1 MDGTP
6 AFPFNIEHSTFN
18 IQHSLFGRPCMP
30 IARSGV
36 LWRRIF
42 FVLLIASTASF
53 VYYIRREFPHGG
65 SRFGLAYGA
74 VGFFLCYLLA
84 FFGIRKRWYRSTFG
98 TVEQWMQSHIY
109 LGILA
114 LVILI
119 FHAGGRFNDKVA
131 VATLILVAIVVA
143 SGVLGA
149 ILYVAVPR
157 MLTEVESNLTAAEI
171 SEQLNQL
178 AKQMARIASKRSAP
192 FQRIYN
198 QLIRE
203 DAPGWLAGWRLLF
216 RRMRRGTKR
225 AADWTNLLGLVEK
238 DEQDDIRQLLVVSR
252 QRKELLIRLIYQQRY
267 KNVLESWL
275 YIHIPF
281 TILLLVFSIVHVAAA
296 FYYGRITW

>member
-1 MDGTP
+1 
-6 AFPFNIEHSTFN
+6 
-18 IQHSLFGRPCMP
+18 MP

-36 LWRRIF
+36 IWRRIF
-42 FVLLIASTASF
+42 FVLLIASAASF
-53 VYYIRREFPHGG
+53 VYYIQREFPHGG

-74 VGFFLCYLLA
+74 IGFFLCFLLA

-98 TVEQWMQSHIY
+98 TLEQWMQSHIY

-114 LVILI
+114 MVLLV

-143 SGVLGA
+143 SGILGA
-149 ILYVAVPR
+149 ILYVTVPR
-157 MLTEVESNLTAAEI
+157 MLTEVESNLTAGEI

-216 RRMRRGTKR
+216 RRMRRGPSRT
-225 AADWTNLLGLVEK
+225 ADWTNLLALVEK
-238 DEQDDIRQLLVVSR
+238 DEQEEIRELFGVSGQHKDLLVC
-252 QRKELLIRLIYQQRY
+252 LIYHQRY
-267 KNVLESWL
+267 KNVLQSLL
-275 YIHIPF
+275 YIHVPF
-281 TILLLVFSIVHVAAA
+281 PILLHVFAIIHVAAA

>member
-1 MDGTP
+1 
-6 AFPFNIEHSTFN
+6 
-18 IQHSLFGRPCMP
+18 LP

-42 FVLLIASTASF
+42 FLLLIAFTASF
-53 VYYIRREFPHGG
+53 VWYRQHEYPHGG
-65 SRFGLAYGA
+65 SRWGLIYGSL
-74 VGFFLCYLLA
+74 GFFLCFLLA

-109 LGILA
+109 LGILV

-119 FHAGGRFNDKVA
+119 FHTGGRFNDKVA

-149 ILYVAVPR
+149 ILYVTVPR
-157 MLTEVESNLTAAEI
+157 MLTEVESNLTVAEI
-171 SEQLNQL
+171 SDQLNQL
-178 AKQMARIASKRSAP
+178 SKQMARIASGRSAP

-216 RRMRRGTKR
+216 RRMRRGTTR
-225 AADWTNLLGLVEK
+225 TADWTNLLALVQK
-238 DEQDDIRQLLVVSR
+238 DEQDEIRQLLVVSR

-281 TILLLVFSIVHVAAA
+281 TILLLVFAIIHVAAA
-296 FYYGRITW
+296 FYYGRISWR